1 MIFIGIA
8 LVVAAG
14 LVLLISADAGSL
26 VGLSQMQT
34 AQLVP
39 LLLLLII
46 FAGGLF
52 TRRHKASEL
61 LGGLFL
67 WAGLFAVAMV
77 TYAYRDELMSVAGR
91 VAGEFQ
97 PGVALVDAEAG
108 TATFRRGM
116 SGHFEINAT
125 INGHTTPMIFDT
137 GASAVVLT
145 VADARAAGVNVEGL
159 RYTVPVSTANG
170 QGLAARTRLESIEVG
185 GIVRRNLTAFV
196 TEQGALETSLLG
208 MTFLETLTRY
218 SVTQNSLEMVD

>member
-8 LVVAAG
+8 LLVAAG

-39 LLLLLII
+39 LLVLLII

-77 TYAYRDELMSVAGR
+77 TYAYRDELLGVVGR

-108 TATFRRGM
+108 TATFRRGVN
-116 SGHFEINAT
+116 GHFEVNAT

-145 VADARAAGVNVEGL
+145 IADAREAGVNVEGL
-159 RYTVPVSTANG
+159 RYVVPVSTANG
-170 QGLAARTRLESIEVG
+170 QGLAARTRLDSIEVG

-196 TEQGALETSLLG
+196 TEEGALETSLLG

-218 SVTQNSLEMVD
+218 SVTQNSLELVD